1 MASRGVR
8 FQKGSLPSLSFS
20 IFAAIFALKV
30 ETLSQISAT
39 LAPKNFL
46 MPTFF
51 KRICKKANYSDR
63 QVNYV
68 VLVAVH

>member
-1 MASRGVR
+1 MASRGGVR
-8 FQKGSLPSLSFS
+8 FQKGYLRSFS